1 MTIDRNSRILFFFA
15 LFAFCFIIMV
25 MRRPDLIS
33 NPQFWAEDGK
43 IWYAQAHN
51 LGWFNSIIL
60 PQNGYYQTI
69 SKLTAAISL
78 NFSLA
83 SAPLV
88 MNIIAIS
95 IRCTLVLF
103 LMSNRVSC
111 LSFLNRAIISAF
123 ILFMPHL
130 EEVHANITNTHW
142 YLSTYLFFILI
153 SDRAES
159 NLWKGH
165 DILVM
170 VISGLSGPFIVFLA
184 PILALRM
191 LSESNGVGFVDKAT
205 NAIKKIS
212 LFEVIFGIICLIQLC
227 TILISQSGDRSA
239 APLGASIPMLA
250 NILSSRVFIGFLT
263 SEKQSLHLWDQQNLN
278 YLISV
283 AGCLVLI
290 FLLIKGNWKEK
301 SAVIFPFLMLF
312 AALAKPMIHLELPQ
326 WPRIQFG
333 AGQRYFVITSIFW
346 VTCILF
352 SVQHL
357 SNHLRITCT
366 FLLALFI
373 AISGYQN
380 FNIHK
385 LPDNRWDKEVVKYN
399 DTPSGKRVILDIN
412 PKGWKIDLIK

>member
-1 MTIDRNSRILFFFA
+1 MTIDKNSRILFFFA
-15 LFAFCFIIMV
+15 LFAFCFVVMV

-33 NPQFWAEDGK
+33 NPQFWAEDGR

-69 SKLTAAISL
+69 SKIIAAISL

-95 IRCTLVLF
+95 IRCALLLF
-103 LMSNRVSC
+103 IMSSRVSC
-111 LSFLNRAIISAF
+111 LSIVNRAIISAF

-130 EEVHANITNTHW
+130 DEVHANITNTHW

-153 SDRAES
+153 SDRAET
-159 NLWKGH
+159 NLWKAH
-165 DILVM
+165 DIFVM

-184 PILALRM
+184 PVLALRM
-191 LSESNGVGFVDKAT
+191 ISESNGVRFVDKIIG
-205 NAIKKIS
+205 AIKKLS
-212 LFEVIFGIICLIQLC
+212 LFEVIFATICLIQVC
-227 TILISQSGDRSA
+227 TILISQSAGRSS
-239 APLGASIPMLA
+239 APLGASVSVLA
-250 NILSSRVFIGFLT
+250 NILSSRVFAGFIT
-263 SEKQSLHLWDQQNLN
+263 SEKQSFHLWDHQYLN
-278 YLISV
+278 YLISF
-283 AGCLVLI
+283 AGCLVLV

-333 AGQRYFVITSIFW
+333 PGQRYFVITSIFW
-346 VTCILF
+346 VTCMLF
-352 SVQHL
+352 AVQHF
-357 SNHLRITCT
+357 SKNIRVVCT
-366 FLLALFI
+366 ATLTLFI
-373 AISGYQN
+373 AVSGYQN

-399 DTPSGKRVILDIN
+399 DTPNGKKVTLDIN
-412 PKGWKIDLIK
+412 PRGWTVDLIK